1 MKPYRAAI
9 QYQKKKYELGRFLT
23 LEEAVWVRKEAERR
37 LKITTKEEKEPI
49 TYLKDSSGKV
59 IDLTGKKYPHFK
71 VIKFTGKGTE
81 RITY

>member
-23 LEEAVWVRKEAERR
+23 LEEAVWARKEAKRR
-37 LKITTKEEKEPI
+37 LEITKKEEKEPI
-49 TYLKDSSGKV
+49 TYLKGGSGKV

-71 VIKFTGKGTE
+71 VIKFAGKGKE